1 MSETLA
7 LEAIKYRW
15 TDKWALSLHCFVST
29 FSGLNKPARN
39 IERQNWIKANQAIA
53 EKRELSF
60 VQLTEITESSEEIPA
75 HWIYNRVEPGLAWS
89 GVLPDSVAAPP
100 GSESLDYPKNLVPS
114 TQQPAASTFLLPPG
128 PNTNSLTQD
137 KLSSRWRIFYQ
148 NKPTSAAPADEIVIF
163 VNPQLIIKRIAPIID
178 NSFPS

>member
-15 TDKWALSLHCFVST
+15 TDKSALSLHCFVST

-60 VQLTEITESSEEIPA
+60 VQLTEITGS
-75 HWIYNRVEPGLAWS
+75 RVKLFPHIEFITEWSLAWPGLECCLTVS
-89 GVLPDSVAAPP
+89 PP
-100 GSESLDYPKNLVPS
+100 PRGASLDYPRNLVP
-114 TQQPAASTFLLPPG
+114 STFLLPPG

-137 KLSSRWRIFYQ
+137 ELSSRWRIFYQ
-148 NKPTSAAPADEIVIF
+148 NKPTSAAPVAEIVIS
-163 VNPQLIIKRIAPIID
+163 LIL
-178 NSFPS
+178 N

>member
-15 TDKWALSLHCFVST
+15 TDKSALSLHCFVST

-75 HWIYNRVEPGLAWS
+75 HWIYNRVESGLARP
-89 GVLPDSVAAPP
+89 GVECCLTVSPP
-100 GSESLDYPKNLVPS
+100 PRGASLDYPRNLVP
-114 TQQPAASTFLLPPG
+114 STFLLPPG

-137 KLSSRWRIFYQ
+137 ELSSRWRIFYQ
-148 NKPTSAAPADEIVIF
+148 NKPTSAAPVAEIVIF